1 MVKNEI
7 IYLLIVVF
15 VFQWMIELNL
25 VKIEIEN
32 NFKKISRLFFINII
46 VILLIIISSFLFDF
60 EYFKEILLAYVLYLF
75 YFYINTV
82 DFKKIRFDSKFL
94 KELNFLFQHSI
105 KSYSFFSSFFLN
117 FANLVWRVLVVF
129 FVGKNVASII
139 FFFYAIGSFPA
150 SIFNSSFGPTMVKNK
165 ISLNKLYLFFALYLS
180 AIITLIY
187 FTFFIFDIV
196 SINMNSILTKN
207 FIINISVFSLI
218 GSLLMLCSMHF
229 RQVIINNNPNFNNK
243 VFLRDIHVSF
253 GIILIIPIL
262 FYSGGLNHLAFSY
275 FFASLISIISY
286 SLINIK

>member
-1 MVKNEI
+1 
-7 IYLLIVVF
+7 
-15 VFQWMIELNL
+15 
-25 VKIEIEN
+25 
-32 NFKKISRLFFINII
+32 
-46 VILLIIISSFLFDF
+46 
-60 EYFKEILLAYVLYLF
+60 
-75 YFYINTV
+75 
-82 DFKKIRFDSKFL
+82 
-94 KELNFLFQHSI
+94 
-105 KSYSFFSSFFLN
+105 
-117 FANLVWRVLVVF
+117 
-129 FVGKNVASII
+129 
-139 FFFYAIGSFPA
+139 
-150 SIFNSSFGPTMVKNK
+150 MVKNK